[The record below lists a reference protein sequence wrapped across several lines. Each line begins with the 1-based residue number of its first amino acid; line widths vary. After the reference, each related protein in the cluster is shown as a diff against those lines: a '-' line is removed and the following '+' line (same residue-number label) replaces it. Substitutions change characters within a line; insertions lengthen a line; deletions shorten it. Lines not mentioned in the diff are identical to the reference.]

1 MPLQWKEMEDGGFP
15 KDAFISG
22 SNEKNNELYVARVT
36 FGDSLQPCQLLD
48 GNYGAQMA
56 YGGEERIMKDYEVLT
71 SSNGLLWKSITVG
84 QLPPDALKTGKEGNG
99 NALYTVKCK
108 ISGKTFIG
116 KYNGNDKAYVADDD
130 KEKEI
135 ISGEMRILCFR
146 DSLLKKN
153 VSGPLAYIK
162 ILGT

>member
-1 MPLQWKEMEDGGFP
+1 
-15 KDAFISG
+15 
-22 SNEKNNELYVARVT
+22 
-36 FGDSLQPCQLLD
+36 
-48 GNYGAQMA
+48 MA
-56 YGGEERIMKDYEVLT
+56 YGGGECIEKYYEVLT

-84 QLPPDALKTGKEGNG
+84 QLPPDALKTGKEQNG

-135 ISGEMRILCFR
+135 LSGEMKILCFR

-153 VSGPLAYIK
+153 VSVHTAYIQRC
-162 ILGT
+162 